1 MNDIETVFTT
11 LFRLKSTF
19 AEKRII
25 VRPKSAMLT
34 SLSGSNLPSDALT
47 IPLPTAYTAA
57 LNAGSELS
65 RSAKEMFSVL
75 TSGEPAML

>member
-47 IPLPTAYTAA
+47 IPLLTAHTAD
-57 LNAGSELS
+57 LNAGFELS
-65 RSAKEMFSVL
+65 RSANEMFSVL
-75 TSGEPAML
+75 TSGEPAMP

>member
-25 VRPKSAMLT
+25 ARPKSATLT

-47 IPLPTAYTAA
+47 IPLLTAHTAA
-57 LNAGSELS
+57 LNAGFELS
-65 RSAKEMFSVL
+65 RSANEMFSVL
-75 TSGEPAML
+75 TSGEPAMP

>member
-25 VRPKSAMLT
+25 VRPKSATLT
-34 SLSGSNLPSDALT
+34 SLSGSNLPSDAL
-47 IPLPTAYTAA
+47 LDNVH
-57 LNAGSELS
+57 LNEAGHVMASEKYENFL
-65 RSAKEMFSVL
+65 KENS
-75 TSGEPAML
+75 

>member
-25 VRPKSAMLT
+25 VRPKSATLI

-47 IPLPTAYTAA
+47 IPLPTAHTT
-57 LNAGSELS
+57 GKCDCDF
-65 RSAKEMFSVL
+65 R
-75 TSGEPAML
+75 MLYEKIIQFHV